1 MYFCFVEQY
10 CILILILAK
19 KTLPSRPVQCSAD
32 WNPFI
37 HWGAKQENFYLKFP
51 GKKKLTSSSSDVN
64 RPELLHPS
72 RPTFDKAVQE
82 GENVNFFTLSR
93 PRQNYTAKCLA
104 SFRLSL
110 ELQTFFNFM
119 FIKTSLSLVFTL
131 WSLQR
136 PPNCIWPW
144 DDCETRTPDMAMTL
158 MFVNISSWNQIEQL
172 FLPAPPPSLSPL
184 RNLGYAGR
192 SWTVWNTR

>member
-72 RPTFDKAVQE
+72 RPTLDKAVQE

-119 FIKTSLSLVFTL
+119 FIKTSLSLFIL

-144 DDCETRTPDMAMTL
+144 DRETSYLAMRLIRILWGRPTL
-158 MFVNISSWNQIEQL
+158 PSS
-172 FLPAPPPSLSPL
+172 FPVPARPP
-184 RNLGYAGR
+184 GWGI
-192 SWTVWNTR
+192 